1 MTMGEGD
8 AVVLSGLERQIL
20 EAAALCHVVEEPDFA
35 PALSAVYRRLDAE
48 GMLAA
53 EWFGDD
59 LLPLQVELTAAGRM
73 LLRSR

>member
-1 MTMGEGD
+1 MM
-8 AVVLSGLERQIL
+8 LSGLERQVL
-20 EAAALCHVVEEPDFA
+20 EAAALGRVVEEPDSA
-35 PALSAVYRRLDAE
+35 PAVGVVYRGHGAE
-48 GMLAA
+48 GMLSA

>member
-1 MTMGEGD
+1 M
-8 AVVLSGLERQIL
+8 A
-20 EAAALCHVVEEPDFA
+20 EELDSA
-35 PALSAVYRRLDAE
+35 PAVGAVYRRLEAE

-59 LLPLQVELTAAGRM
+59 LLPLAVELTPAGRM